1 MDTNFNSSVLIN
13 EAVKVIS
20 EILTGALENNK
31 IKQFSQVEENK
42 FTVDYGSSQVLITAT
57 ADDEDKINS
66 IEFSAIVTTGTN
78 LKPELMELLL
88 KSNTSYETGAFGI
101 LFDGTIVYKQILLTD
116 KLTPLAISR
125 NLEIV
130 GKVADKYDDIIV
142 NNFGGNRATDVDF
155 EV

>member
-1 MDTNFNSSVLIN
+1 MDTNFNSSGLVN
-13 EAVKVIS
+13 DAVKVIS
-20 EILTGALENNK
+20 EILTDALENNK

-42 FTVDYGSSQVLITAT
+42 FTVGFGSSQVLITAT
-57 ADDEDKINS
+57 ADEESKINS

-116 KLTPLAISR
+116 KLTLLAIAR

-142 NNFGGNRATDVDF
+142 NHFGGKRSIDVDF

>member
-1 MDTNFNSSVLIN
+1 METNFNSSALIN
-13 EAVKVIS
+13 DSVKTIS
-20 EILTGALENNK
+20 EILTEALEKNK
-31 IKQFSQVEENK
+31 INQFSQVEENK
-42 FTVDYGSSQVLITAT
+42 FTVDYGSSQVLITAH
-57 ADDEDKINS
+57 ADEESKINS
-66 IEFSAIVTTGTN
+66 IEFSAIVTTGTV

-116 KLTPLAISR
+116 MLTPLAIAR

-130 GKVADKYDDIIV
+130 GGVADKYDDIIV
-142 NNFGGNRATDVDF
+142 HNFGGKRASDVDA

>member
-13 EAVKVIS
+13 DAVKVIS
-20 EILTGALENNK
+20 EILTYALENNK

-42 FTVDYGSSQVLITAT
+42 FTVGYGSSQVLITAT
-57 ADDEDKINS
+57 ADEESKINS

-78 LKPELMELLL
+78 LKPELLELLL

-116 KLTPLAISR
+116 KLTPLAIAR

-142 NNFGGNRATDVDF
+142 NHFGGKRSIDVDI

>member
-1 MDTNFNSSVLIN
+1 MDTNFNSSVIIN
-13 EAVKVIS
+13 EAVKTIS
-20 EILTGALENNK
+20 EILTDALENKK

-42 FTVDYGSSQVLITAT
+42 FTVEYGSSQVLITAT
-57 ADDEDKINS
+57 TYDESQISS
-66 IEFSAIVTTGTN
+66 IEFSAIVTTGTE

-116 KLTPLAISR
+116 KLTPLAISH

-142 NNFGGNRATDVDF
+142 QNFGGKRACDVKA
-155 EV
+155 EE